1 MPISPTIPAQI
12 SPTIPAQGGIPVDP
26 MMLDDAP
33 PAPLRD
39 ASASPGR
46 NSRTPSVSSDRRG
59 RVQVN
64 RSAASGYL
72 SALRNKDV
80 AGVKS
85 SLLFFALEA
94 PLTDHQETA
103 LHLATK
109 AGNPE
114 LVELV
119 VTEMKKQGI
128 GLDEQDLSGSTA
140 LGTAAEKGDLATVA
154 VLVDAG
160 ASLQATAPEGGTAFH
175 RAAVFGH
182 IPVVEFLL
190 TKMKQQ
196 HIGVDTPDVDGNTA
210 LHWAI
215 EWTAGPAMVRKLL
228 EAGADPQAKT
238 DSGDTPLHLAASVEN
253 PEDIPA
259 ASVGNP
265 DVDMPDVAM
274 PHVEVVRILLNVEG
288 IDVNAKDN
296 EEKTPL
302 HRAAM
307 SNNDR
312 IVTLLLDK
320 GAALFAQDNDGSTPL
335 HLAAAEGTL
344 AAVETLLDYIL
355 PLDAAKIEAPD
366 YLDRTPLGRAAK
378 KGHARVV
385 ESLLECGATV
395 DYPDGLASPLH
406 HAAWAGQLPV
416 VQRLVAVM
424 KQQGLAID
432 RKDGEGK
439 TALAVAASQGKGEIV
454 TVLLNEG
461 ADLKAIDRRGA
472 TALHAAAACAGGY
485 AAVELLSTKMVA
497 RRIGLDMRD
506 IDGKTALHW
515 AAGSG
520 NADSV
525 KALLDDGADL
535 QARTYRGD
543 MPLHEAARW
552 RKPATVAV
560 LLAEMQSRTNALDW
574 MNDAGQTELH
584 CAAYGGNVAT
594 VKLLLKHGADLH
606 ATTGTG
612 LEAPTSSQQT
622 AFWIATSEGHHELVN
637 YLLDEITEGGSEDD
651 RAEYLKNLVNVRDA
665 ADVTPLRAALRAG
678 KLNVALSI
686 VTKVGVDNV
695 DLPEGDAPRR
705 QILKMAAASGNQDIT
720 LALLVKMGRAEI
732 GSTLD
737 GALDDAIKQKDWGM
751 LVDLL
756 PLITNNKDHGDTLL
770 SLAFSVGTSGGLLL
784 DIDKTHFVEAVGRTI
799 VASEKQGRFNQ
810 IFPEPL
816 EATKENEAANERLF
830 YDIAPNPIEQNKLIK
845 NIAATVFG
853 ADIDG
858 SFEWE
863 KSPQFQNLFGYLKE
877 SKSPTATF
885 IKAQAMHLVRMQA
898 RARVETDEQ
907 GKIVVPVL
915 SEAGS
920 IVASGEEVPL
930 SIDEEAFRQSRPGK
944 QQILAALDPRYDAI
958 LEKNYK
964 REETT

>member
-1 MPISPTIPAQI
+1 MAISPTI
-12 SPTIPAQGGIPVDP
+12 SAQGGIPVDP
-26 MMLDDAP
+26 MVLDDTP

-46 NSRTPSVSSDRRG
+46 NSRASSVSSDSRG

-64 RSAASGYL
+64 RTMASGYL

-80 AGVKS
+80 AGVRGS
-85 SLLFFALEA
+85 VGIVSLGV
-94 PLTDHQETA
+94 PLTDHKETA
-103 LHLATK
+103 LHLAAK
-109 AGNPE
+109 EGIPE
-114 LVELV
+114 IVELV
-119 VTEMKKQGI
+119 VTEMTRQGI
-128 GLDEQDLSGSTA
+128 GLDKRDLSGRTA
-140 LGTAAEKGDLATVA
+140 LSTAAEEGDLATVE

-160 ASLQATAPEGGTAFH
+160 ASLQDQNDDGTTELH
-175 RAAVFGH
+175 RAVVAGH
-182 IPVVEFLL
+182 IPVVGLLL
-190 TKMKQQ
+190 TKMKEQ
-196 HIGVDTPDVDGNTA
+196 HIGVDTTDKHGKTA
-210 LHWAI
+210 LHRAI
-215 EWTAGPAMVRKLL
+215 ESEAGPAMVRKLL
-228 EAGADPQAKT
+228 EEGANPWART
-238 DSGDTPLHLAASVEN
+238 HSRETTLHLAASVFN
-253 PEDIPA
+253 PQDLVA
-259 ASVGNP
+259 APVDNSDDDNS
-265 DVDMPDVAM
+265 DDDMPQVGM

-307 SNNDR
+307 ANNDR
-312 IVTLLLDK
+312 IEALLLDK

-335 HLAAAEGTL
+335 HLAADDGML
-344 AAVETLLDYIL
+344 AAVETLLGYIL
-355 PLDAAKIEAPD
+355 TLDSAKIDVSD
-366 YLDRTPLGRAAK
+366 YLDRTPLGRAAE
-378 KGHARVV
+378 KGHAHVV
-385 ESLLECGATV
+385 ESLLEWGAVV
-395 DYPDGLASPLH
+395 DYPDGMTSPLH
-406 HAAWAGQLPV
+406 RAARAGHILIV
-416 VQRLVAVM
+416 NFLVAEM
-424 KQQGLAID
+424 KQQGLEID

-439 TALAVAASQGKGEIV
+439 TALAVAASQGDGAMV
-454 TVLLNEG
+454 RVLMGHG
-461 ADLKAIDRRGA
+461 AGLEETDLRRA
-472 TALHAAAACAGGY
+472 TPLHTAAACAGGY
-485 AAVELLSTKMVA
+485 PAVKVLLPEMVA
-497 RRIGLDMRD
+497 RRIWLDMPD

-535 QARTYRGD
+535 QARTNRGD
-543 MPLHEAARW
+543 MPLHEAARQ
-552 RKPATVAV
+552 RKPATVEV
-560 LLAEMQSRTNALDW
+560 LLAEMQSRTNALDR

-612 LEAPTSSQQT
+612 LQAPTSSQQT

-665 ADVTPLRAALRAG
+665 TGVTPLRAALNSG
-678 KLNVALSI
+678 NPNVALSI

-695 DLPEGDAPRR
+695 DLPEGGAPQRQR
-705 QILKMAAASGNQDIT
+705 QILKMAAASGNPDIT
-720 LALLVKMGRAEI
+720 LELLVKMRRAEI

-756 PLITNNKDHGDTLL
+756 PLITNKKDHGDTLL
-770 SLAFSVGTSGGLLL
+770 SLAFSVGTNGGLLL
-784 DIDKTHFVEAVGRTI
+784 DIDKNHFVEAVGRTI

-816 EATKENEAANERLF
+816 EATKENETANERLF
-830 YDIAPNPIEQNKLIK
+830 YDIAPSRIEQNKLIQ

-877 SKSPTATF
+877 SKSRTATF
-885 IKAQAMHLVRMQA
+885 IKAQAMDLVRMRA
-898 RARVETDEQ
+898 RAEMDEQ
-907 GKIVVPVL
+907 RRIVVPVL

-920 IVASGEEVPL
+920 IVASGEEITL

-944 QQILAALDPRYDAI
+944 QQILAALHPHYDAI
-958 LEKNYK
+958 LDKIKKEG
-964 REETT
+964 TST